1 MVPYELVCNTVENT
15 EKEDPRY
22 VFFNFYVIETSS
34 LRIPFIILHS
44 ILVGDNLIPV
54 VEVLVTFCKNHPLL
68 TTMSQ
73 KPFKTADYLSK
84 NALYITH

>member
-1 MVPYELVCNTVENT
+1 MNLFAILWKTLKKKIT
-15 EKEDPRY
+15 GM
-22 VFFNFYVIETSS
+22 FFLNFYIIETSS

-54 VEVLVTFCKNHPLL
+54 VEVLVTFCKNHSLL

-73 KPFKTADYLSK
+73 NPFKTADYLSK